1 MLLKYITGGRID
13 TREVIAKMLS
23 IKLKKDKDGVA
34 CHWIIQSTFYLDCYP
49 MASDKTCSKICRSS
63 WATCILAI
71 IVSLSFIL
79 SISYFIDQTVAMSH
93 TLQDW
98 PDRSSVSDLD
108 CFLPMKD
115 SFFYVSPMEQEPTD
129 RLHNCTVFFEQ
140 CQSNCSVDDFQSCA
154 QDCANCLTLCTTTLR
169 SDLEMVRVCDPPPVN
184 NEGPSCPVS
193 NAACI
198 TAANVL
204 PQDNSSCQA
213 AQGTPGSGDASAEIA
228 PIIVN
233 NHTQRLERCAG
244 LLQSCG
250 MQVSMCTSPNC
261 TELQQCNTLL
271 QDCHKPPVI
280 ICFRFLQFGR
290 SANAIQ
296 ALAESYA
303 LFLSAVSLFGAI
315 FSVVHI
321 LLHIKKTK
329 LWGIGFV
336 IMTLLLIVVGVPVL
350 VTNGIYLFENI
361 IRMLQ
366 FGLAPI
372 YILLMGL
379 LFLVAYFPPDKQEL
393 QATNPPSN
401 PPSSPQSCYF

>member
-1 MLLKYITGGRID
+1 MSVFLKYITGGRID

-34 CHWIIQSTFYLDCYP
+34 CHWIIQSTFYLDCNP
-49 MASDKTCSKICRSS
+49 SNKICNKFKVCRS
-63 WATCILAI
+63 WATWILAI
-71 IVSLSFIL
+71 IVSLGFIL
-79 SISYFIDQTVAMSH
+79 SMSYFIDQTVTMSH

-98 PDRSSVSDLD
+98 PDRSVGDLD
-108 CFLPMKD
+108 CFLPIKD
-115 SFFYVSPMEQEPTD
+115 SFLYVSPIEQEPTD

-154 QDCANCLTLCTTTLR
+154 QECANCLTLCTTTLR
-169 SDLEMVRVCDPPPVN
+169 SDLEMVRVCDPPPIN

-213 AQGTPGSGDASAEIA
+213 AQGTPGSGDASVEIA

-233 NHTQRLERCAG
+233 NNTQRLERCAG
-244 LLQSCG
+244 LLDTCS

-290 SANAIQ
+290 STNALR

-303 LFLSAVSLFGAI
+303 LFLTAVSLFGVI
-315 FSVVHI
+315 FAVVHI
-321 LLHIKKTK
+321 LLHIKQTK
-329 LWGIGFV
+329 WWG
-336 IMTLLLIVVGVPVL
+336 
-350 VTNGIYLFENI
+350 
-361 IRMLQ
+361 Q
-366 FGLAPI
+366 GL
-372 YILLMGL
+372 
-379 LFLVAYFPPDKQEL
+379 
-393 QATNPPSN
+393 S
-401 PPSSPQSCYF
+401 